1 MRAMRERFAVGLAA
15 ALFLLAPALLLP
27 TVAGAAPPFS
37 PALLQER
44 LWDDG
49 KAEYDVFDA
58 VEIREGIARPARV
71 VHVIVKEPF
80 NAKLRV
86 KADRPPSIDVVKM
99 NQVIDV
105 PTGAYGYHQ
114 MHSSFWERATGALL
128 KFSMTSNDSCGNA
141 FKEGWMDGS
150 RWRLLFHTYW
160 DGEGDGERGLALPA
174 DGVFAD
180 ELPMKLRMLARFEPA
195 QYTISLFP
203 SVVGS
208 KLGNPA
214 FSAASIR
221 VLPPAPDGSIRVEVS
236 RPGGVDRFTFQKA
249 APHVLAAW
257 SRPDGSSLKLRK
269 SLRLDYWNHHAPGD
283 EKLLE

>member
-1 MRAMRERFAVGLAA
+1 MGKRFAVRLAA
-15 ALFLLAPALLLP
+15 ALFLLAEAFLLP
-27 TVAGAAPPFS
+27 AVAGAASPFS
-37 PALLQER
+37 PALLQDR

-58 VEIREGIARPARV
+58 VEMREGIARPARV
-71 VHVIVKEPF
+71 VHLIVKEPF

-86 KADRPPSIDVVKM
+86 KADRPPSIDVIKM

-141 FKEGWMDGS
+141 FKEGWIDG
-150 RWRLLFHTYW
+150 RRLRLLFHTYW
-160 DGEGDGERGLALPA
+160 DGEGDGERELPLPS

-180 ELPMKLRMLARFEPA
+180 ELPMKLRMLARFDPA
-195 QYTISLFP
+195 QYTISIFP

-214 FSAASIR
+214 FSTAKVR

-236 RPGGVDRFTFQKA
+236 LPGGVDRFTFQKA
-249 APHVLAAW
+249 APHVLALW
-257 SRPDGSSLKLRK
+257 SRPDGSSLRLRK